1 MHRDMTEHFKA
12 AIKDDNKIILD
23 NYFPKD
29 GLYIKIDRKRSVSQV
44 DESRYMIID
53 KNDEIA
59 PGKIDIY
66 NWFKERDYCSQ
77 ILNTNKAIDLPA
89 KKILSGNYLS
99 YFIQKDRL
107 PSIGKNPLDIG
118 ELKRLTENYYERL
131 KNAENYFGDLL
142 PNDIKFK
149 PGKKEE
155 EMEKFLQAYYSKEV
169 AYIRNDER
177 RQDIEKCKEYML
189 DNIEDIINIV
199 RSIDDESKVK
209 GYIKIFFEEDIE
221 KYRKESK
228 IYLIPRI
235 YNVKEYNVLVNDEIL
250 GLPISD
256 ITTNDKKP
264 YLLLKTMNCL
274 VPTRDTVENVQTTKN
289 FYEWMLNSIKNEKD
303 VFKLGYDYDFE
314 GGKSYKDDKPYYIV
328 NMAMSPSSKNYEI
341 VDFDNIPSPLPRINF
356 KLENTLRVPLYDPEQ
371 KIYLKDKYEEDRTI
385 TDLSSIQYLV
395 SQYYFNGEM
404 RGYFKSIEPDIKPN
418 KFTYEMKILFM
429 ESRDAFFDYFHK
441 GIDTNIKKIIDKITL
456 RSIDEQ
462 LKSTVEGTRLMNMRR
477 AYNLRLSF
485 LRYFKIEG
493 GKDMVPKLENIV
505 GEIEKKI
512 NSRDMVY
519 CNSDEEFYFLAGQLA
534 YYLISTSEAS
544 KKHFGMFEPF
554 LLARNSNQLKRRL
567 EETFETYSHNI
578 SIGYIK
584 FKNAMSM
591 VMGYQTETKITDEMK
606 DFLIAGILSNNLL
619 YYKQEGDNDEN
630 GK

>member
-1 MHRDMTEHFKA
+1 MTEHFKT
-12 AIKDDNKIILD
+12 AIKGDNKIILD

-29 GLYIKIDRKRSVSQV
+29 GLYIKIDREKPISQI
-44 DESRYMIID
+44 DENRYMIID
-53 KNDEIA
+53 TDDEIA
-59 PGKIDIY
+59 PEKLDLY
-66 NWFKERDYCSQ
+66 NWLKERDYCSQ

-89 KKILSGNYLS
+89 KKILSANYLS

-131 KNAENYFGDLL
+131 KNAESYFEDLL
-142 PNDIKFK
+142 PSDIKFK
-149 PGKKEE
+149 PEKKEE
-155 EMEKFLQAYYSKEV
+155 EMENFLQAYYSEEV

-177 RQDIEKCKEYML
+177 RQDIEECKEYML
-189 DNIEDIINIV
+189 DNMEDIINTIKL
-199 RSIDDESKVK
+199 IDDKSKVK

-221 KYRKESK
+221 KYRKESRV
-228 IYLIPRI
+228 YLIPRI
-235 YNVKEYNVLVNDEIL
+235 YNVKEYNILVNDEIL

-256 ITTNDKKP
+256 ITTNEKKP
-264 YLLLKTMNCL
+264 YLLLKTMKCL
-274 VPTRDTVENVQTTKN
+274 VPIRDTVENVKATKN

-303 VFKLGYDYDFE
+303 VFKLGYNYAFD
-314 GGKSYKDDKPYYIV
+314 GGKPYDGDKPYYIV
-328 NMAMSPSSKNYEI
+328 NMAMSQSSKNYEI
-341 VDFDNIPSPLPRINF
+341 VDFDNIPSPLPEIRF

-371 KIYLKDKYEEDRTI
+371 KVYLKDKYEEDRTI
-385 TDLSSIQYLV
+385 TNLSSIQYLV

-404 RGYFKSIEPDIKPN
+404 KGYFKNIEPDIKSN
-418 KFTYEMKILFM
+418 KFTHEMKILFM

-456 RSIDEQ
+456 SSIDEQ

-485 LRYFKIEG
+485 LKYFKIEG
-493 GKDMVPKLENIV
+493 GKDMASRLEDVISK
-505 GEIEKKI
+505 IEKKI
-512 NSRDMVY
+512 NFKEMVY

-606 DFLIAGILSNNLL
+606 GFLIAGILSNNLL
-619 YYKQEGDNDEN
+619 YSKQEGDNNED